1 MILHQVKLCF
11 TGQMKFDP
19 AQLETLAA
27 IAEAGS
33 FDGAAQRLHLTP
45 SAVSQRVRALE
56 AAAGQVLVRRTLPA
70 EVTPAG
76 APLLRLAHQ
85 LRMLA
90 AEASAELGDD
100 DVVELRVAVNA
111 DSLATWFREVL
122 AGIARR
128 SGTALRLAIED
139 EGHSHELLRSGEAL
153 AAVTAEPKPVQGC
166 SVEPLGAMRYQAA
179 VAPHLLAEHVRGRR
193 ADWENIPV
201 VVFNEKDHL
210 QDTVLGARGAVRPRV
225 AHRVPSTADFL
236 HAVRAGLGWGMVP
249 VHQLSPLVAGGD
261 LVRMPGAA
269 PVDVDLF
276 WQRWRLQSPA
286 LDALTA
292 DVRSAARSGLR
303 PPGGAER
310 RP

>member
-1 MILHQVKLCF
+1 M
-11 TGQMKFDP
+11 
-19 AQLETLAA
+19 A
-27 IAEAGS
+27 IAEEGS
-33 FDGAAQRLHLTP
+33 FEGAARRLHLTP

-56 AAAGQVLVRRTLPA
+56 GAAGQVLVRRTLPA

-85 LRMLA
+85 LQTLA

-100 DVVELRVAVNA
+100 DVVDLRVAVNA
-111 DSLATWFREVL
+111 DSLATWFRAVL
-122 AGIARR
+122 ADVARR
-128 SGTALRLAIED
+128 PGTALRLAVED

-179 VAPHLLAEHVRGRR
+179 VAPSLLAEHRRGTR
-193 ADWENIPV
+193 ADWASIPM
-201 VVFNEKDHL
+201 VVFNEKDQL
-210 QDTVLGARGAVRPRV
+210 QDTVLAARGASRPRV
-225 AHRVPSTADFL
+225 VHRVPSTADFL
-236 HAVRAGLGWGMVP
+236 QAVRAGLGWGLVP
-249 VHQLSPLVAGGD
+249 AHQLTSQMARGD

-286 LDALTA
+286 LDTLTS
-292 DVRSAARSGLR
+292 DVRTAARSGLR
-303 PPGGAER
+303 APGRAE
-310 RP
+310 